1 MFCNEK
7 WIPALTEGNPFRG
20 AGMTLDQRFPNASFY
35 HARVLGQTQI
45 GHAIGSL
52 LPPND
57 RRHAPGLPIAPI

>member
-1 MFCNEK
+1 MDC
-7 WIPALTEGNPFRG
+7 GRMQRG
-20 AGMTLDQRFPNASFY
+20 MKKPLEDDDANASFY

-57 RRHAPGLPIAPI
+57 RRHAPGLPIAPIRKKLIA